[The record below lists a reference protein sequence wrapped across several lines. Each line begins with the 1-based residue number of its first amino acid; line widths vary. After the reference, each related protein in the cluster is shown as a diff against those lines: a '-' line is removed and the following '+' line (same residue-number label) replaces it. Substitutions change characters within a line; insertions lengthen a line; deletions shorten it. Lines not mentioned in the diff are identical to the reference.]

1 MISKTTKRFRESLAK
16 LPKNIQRQAQES
28 YRLFSQVPSHPSLR
42 FKKVH
47 TIEPIYSV
55 RINIDY
61 RAVGMID
68 GEEII
73 WFWVGSHTE
82 YEKLLRQL

>member
-28 YRLFSQVPSHPSLR
+28 YKLFSQAPNHPSLR

-55 RINIDY
+55 RINTDY

-68 GEEII
+68 AEEII
-73 WFWVGSHTE
+73 WFWVGSHAE